1 MSMHQNGELAKLF
14 EEKEVLVAAEGNEAP
29 SEDEIPAVEATAAE
43 TTAGEET
50 LAEKGTPGK
59 S

>member
-1 MSMHQNGELAKLF
+1 MTMHQNGDLAKLF

-29 SEDEIPAVEATAAE
+29 SEDEIPVVEATAAE

-50 LAEKGTPGK
+50 LAEKPTPGK